1 MSRNL
6 DEAISRKEEKHVMS
20 YIPNMITIANF
31 VCGLLAIYAVLVHDI
46 YLGVVFI
53 MTGMLFDFFDGMVA
67 RKLDSVSEIGGEL
80 DSFADLVTFGVAPS
94 ILAYS
99 VALKDLQSIGMLCAL
114 AYSVCGMLR
123 LARFNTQ
130 QSKLPTFIGMPIPF
144 AAMCL
149 LILCFLNNPV
159 SVAFGTC
166 ILAYLMVSKIKFP
179 HFKKDISENLKSE
192 RWD

>member
-1 MSRNL
+1 MYYEFHTKYDYDSKFCMWAFSYLRCFRSR
-6 DEAISRKEEKHVMS
+6 
-20 YIPNMITIANF
+20 
-31 VCGLLAIYAVLVHDI
+31 
-46 YLGVVFI
+46 YLFGSSFI
-53 MTGMLFDFFDGMVA
+53 ITGMLFDFLDGMVA

-99 VALKDLQSIGMLCAL
+99 ASLKDLQSIGMICAL
-114 AYSVCGMLR
+114 AYSICGMLR

-149 LILCFLNNPV
+149 LILCF
-159 SVAFGTC
+159 
-166 ILAYLMVSKIKFP
+166 
-179 HFKKDISENLKSE
+179 
-192 RWD
+192 

>member
-1 MSRNL
+1 MSKNL
-6 DEAISRKEEKHVMS
+6 DEAISRKEENHVMS

-31 VCGLLAIYAVLVHDI
+31 VCGLLAIYAVFVHDI
-46 YLGVVFI
+46 YLGAVFI
-53 MTGMLFDFFDGMVA
+53 ITGMLFDFFDGMVA
-67 RKLDSVSEIGGEL
+67 RKLDAVSEIGGEL

-99 VALKDLQSIGMLCAL
+99 VALKELQSIGMICAL
-114 AYSVCGMLR
+114 AYSMCGMLR

-166 ILAYLMVSKIKFP
+166 VLAYLMVSKIKFP
-179 HFKKDISENLKSE
+179 HFKKDISESLNSE

>member
-1 MSRNL
+1 MSKNF
-6 DEAISRKEEKHVMS
+6 DEAINRKEEKHVMS

-31 VCGLLAIYAVLVHDI
+31 VCGLLAIYAIFAHDI
-46 YLGVVFI
+46 YLGAVFI
-53 MTGMLFDFFDGMVA
+53 ITGMLFDFFDGMVA

-99 VALKDLQSIGMLCAL
+99 IALKDLQSIGMLCAL

-166 ILAYLMVSKIKFP
+166 VLAYLMVSRIKFP
-179 HFKKDISENLKSE
+179 HFKKDISENLESE

>member
-1 MSRNL
+1 MSKNL
-6 DEAISRKEEKHVMS
+6 GEVMSRKEEKRVMS
-20 YIPNMITIANF
+20 YIPNMMTIANF
-31 VCGLLAIYAVLVHDI
+31 VCGLLAIHAVFVHDMYGAVL
-46 YLGVVFI
+46 FI
-53 MTGMLFDFFDGMVA
+53 ITGMVFDLFDGMVA

-99 VALKDLQSIGMLCAL
+99 VALKDLQSIGMICAL
-114 AYSVCGMLR
+114 AYSICGMLR

-144 AAMCL
+144 AAICL
-149 LILCFLNNPV
+149 LILCLLNNSV

-166 ILAYLMVSKIKFP
+166 VLAYLMVSKIKFP
-179 HFKKDISENLKSE
+179 HFKKDISESLKPE

>member
-1 MSRNL
+1 MSF
-6 DEAISRKEEKHVMS
+6 
-20 YIPNMITIANF
+20 IPNMITIANF
-31 VCGLLAIYAVLVHDI
+31 VCGLLAIYAVFVHDI
-46 YLGVVFI
+46 YLGAVFI
-53 MTGMLFDFFDGMVA
+53 ITGMLFDFLDGMVA

-99 VALKDLQSIGMLCAL
+99 ASLKDLQSIGMICAL
-114 AYSVCGMLR
+114 TYSICGMLR

-149 LILCFLNNPV
+149 LILCFLKNPV

-166 ILAYLMVSKIKFP
+166 VLAYLMVSKIKFP
-179 HFKKDISENLKSE
+179 HFKKDISESLKSE

>member
-1 MSRNL
+1 MSKNV

-31 VCGLLAIYAVLVHDI
+31 VCGLLAIYAVFVHDI
-46 YLGVVFI
+46 YLGAVFI
-53 MTGMLFDFFDGMVA
+53 ITGMLFDFFDGMVA
-67 RKLDSVSEIGGEL
+67 RKLDAVSEIGGEL

-99 VALKDLQSIGMLCAL
+99 VALKELQSIGMICAL
-114 AYSVCGMLR
+114 AYSICGMLR

-130 QSKLPTFIGMPIPF
+130 QSKLPKFIGMPIPF

-166 ILAYLMVSKIKFP
+166 VLAYLMVSKIKFP
-179 HFKKDISENLKSE
+179 HFKKDIAESLKSE
-192 RWD
+192 RLD

>member
-1 MSRNL
+1 MSKNL
-6 DEAISRKEEKHVMS
+6 DEAISRKEEKPVMS

-31 VCGLLAIYAVLVHDI
+31 VCGLLAIYAVLVHDM
-46 YLGVVFI
+46 YLGAVFI
-53 MTGMLFDFFDGMVA
+53 ITGMLFDFFDGMVA

-99 VALKDLQSIGMLCAL
+99 IVLKDLQSIGMICAL

-149 LILCFLNNPV
+149 LILCLMNNPV

-166 ILAYLMVSKIKFP
+166 VLAYLMVSKIKFP
-179 HFKKDISENLKSE
+179 HFKKDISESLKSE

>member
-1 MSRNL
+1 MSKNL
-6 DEAISRKEEKHVMS
+6 DEAMSRKEEKRVMS
-20 YIPNMITIANF
+20 YIPNMMTIANF
-31 VCGLLAIYAVLVHDI
+31 MCGILAIYSIFFQDI
-46 YLGVVFI
+46 YGAVMFI
-53 MTGMLFDFFDGMVA
+53 ITGMVFDLFDGMVA
-67 RKLDSVSEIGGEL
+67 RKLGSVSEIGGEL

-94 ILAYS
+94 ILAYT
-99 VALKDLQSIGMLCAL
+99 VVLKDLQSIGMICAL
-114 AYSVCGMLR
+114 AYSVCGMIR

-149 LILCFLNNPV
+149 LILCFLKNPV

-179 HFKKDISENLKSE
+179 HFKKDISEKLESE
-192 RWD
+192 RWN

>member
-1 MSRNL
+1 
-6 DEAISRKEEKHVMS
+6 MS

-31 VCGLLAIYAVLVHDI
+31 VRGLLAIYAVFVHDI
-46 YLGVVFI
+46 YLGAVFI
-53 MTGMLFDFFDGMVA
+53 ITGMLFDFFDGMVA

-80 DSFADLVTFGVAPS
+80 DS
-94 ILAYS
+94 
-99 VALKDLQSIGMLCAL
+99 
-114 AYSVCGMLR
+114 
-123 LARFNTQ
+123 
-130 QSKLPTFIGMPIPF
+130 F

-179 HFKKDISENLKSE
+179 HFKKDISESLKPE